1 MSPGMEFHRTETVVT
16 VTGRFVGVEVAA
28 VARYEAET
36 GEAIRA
42 LKYRGRTRAARVLA
56 DTLAPFARQ
65 ILDDDD
71 HDRPW
76 TVTWAPTSE
85 RRRRDRGYDQAE
97 LLARHLAASV
107 GVRHRRLLRRISRGH
122 QTGSRREER
131 LTGPTF
137 VSRPR
142 VEGAVIVVDDVTTT
156 GATFKVAARVLAEA
170 GAARVVCLAVAWTPD
185 RSEPSVE
192 SDAAGL
198 GDRL

>member
-1 MSPGMEFHRTETVVT
+1 
-16 VTGRFVGVEVAA
+16 VEVEFAA

-42 LKYRGRTRAARVLA
+42 LKYRGRTRVARVLA
-56 DTLAPFARQ
+56 DALAPFARVT
-65 ILDDDD
+65 LDDD

-107 GVRHRRLLRRISRGH
+107 GLRHRRLLRRISRGH

-131 LTGPTF
+131 LSGPTF

-156 GATFKVAARVLAEA
+156 GATFRAAARVLAEA
-170 GAARVVCLAVAWTPD
+170 GAARVVCLAVAWTPE
-185 RSEPSVE
+185 RSERSAE
-192 SDAAGL
+192 CDATSL
-198 GDRL
+198 GDRV